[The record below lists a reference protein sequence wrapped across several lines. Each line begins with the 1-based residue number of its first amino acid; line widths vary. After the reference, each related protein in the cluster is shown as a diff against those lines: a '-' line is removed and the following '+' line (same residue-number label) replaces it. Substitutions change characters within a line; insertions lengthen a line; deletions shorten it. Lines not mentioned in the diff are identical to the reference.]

1 VVFVNVR
8 LPLCPT
14 TSEEKNLKKETT
26 QTLRTA
32 VAIVPTTDTVR
43 FVCYATLRNG
53 AELSAGIMAAVDV
66 DAVVKCHM
74 ENRYAETRT
83 QLPIQPRSC
92 QKANNFVKKV
102 FLTKTAKWTRV
113 EKWKPLFR
121 FLRSEQAGGN
131 LVDIGTIDLSGI
143 TSEDSDPE
151 RLMAT
156 ASSIL
161 QKVQGVPAL
170 KILNLSASDALS

>member
-92 QKANNFVKKV
+92 QKAN
-102 FLTKTAKWTRV
+102 KWTRV